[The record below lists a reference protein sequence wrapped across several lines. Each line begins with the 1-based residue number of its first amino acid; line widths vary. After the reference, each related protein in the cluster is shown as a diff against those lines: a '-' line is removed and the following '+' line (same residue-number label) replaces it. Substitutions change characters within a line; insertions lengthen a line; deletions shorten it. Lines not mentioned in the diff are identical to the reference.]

1 MAQHRASCL
10 VAICV
15 LRGVSPPPVR
25 RRKEQKVLDVLELG
39 HIMARQL
46 VQLAGP
52 FMQLRAFQ
60 RRHAVVQRQES
71 IRPKAGSCFCHLLA
85 MDLRRSQ
92 LASLSL
98 HLLAYKIGTLIDIC
112 IVLCGVSEIKYM
124 FNGKCYQFSPLKKF
138 FLFSF
143 CFLFFGVWDLSP
155 PNQGSKL
162 HPLHWKE
169 VLTTG
174 PPGDSFSFLFMKL
187 SVSSVFF

>member
-15 LRGVSPPPVR
+15 LRGVSSPPVR

-124 FNGKCYQFSPLKKF
+124 FNLNYLADIFLSKRSRGEC
-138 FLFSF
+138 LFSHSSF
-143 CFLFFGVWDLSP
+143 RI
-155 PNQGSKL
+155 
-162 HPLHWKE
+162 
-169 VLTTG
+169 LT
-174 PPGDSFSFLFMKL
+174 FWEC
-187 SVSSVFF
+187 